1 MKKKNNL
8 NKKKFE
14 TAVRWGLIHTLM
26 KGQKSTF
33 NYRKAAE
40 QAMPKR
46 VFTTGETT

>member
-1 MKKKNNL
+1 MKRNIFLHEKNNYL
-8 NKKKFE
+8 HEKKFE

-40 QAMPKR
+40 
-46 VFTTGETT
+46 